1 MTEEDVREKISRWKE
16 KYENLLSST
25 EGRKE
30 REDSF
35 VVFKAGGIDVALC
48 KGCGAEIKF
57 IKTPAGKWMPVNIR
71 PVKVIP
77 DEEGKFYVTSDG
89 RVIKARPAERGEEGS
104 VSAFIPHW
112 ATCPKFQNFKKAK
125 K

>member
-1 MTEEDVREKISRWKE
+1 MRT
-16 KYENLLSST
+16 Y
-25 EGRKE
+25 GRAESQSDEPDQGKSGQME
-30 REDSF
+30 LDGPKVGAIIFS
-35 VVFKAGGIDVALC
+35 AGGIDVALC